1 MYLAPC
7 ESRNHTLV
15 SRAYTEKDGGNDDDQ
30 YFIGWDPAISSD
42 RQADYTVM
50 TVLRMPSDTPNQL
63 EIVHITRKK
72 GMDFRSQIMEIT
84 RLNSKF
90 RPEVIELEANH
101 FQRVFA
107 TELRA
112 NTDLPIKTFI
122 SSKTSRESL
131 LMGLVL
137 KFEREQMTLPTGD
150 DYSRD
155 MMAELKQELLL
166 FGMSKTGKL
175 ESIGRHDDM
184 VTFKAV
190 GSLGLLP
197 SSRTVSLIWM
207 KLATCFLK
215 ACWGYEN
222 VGQSIGF
229 RCF

>member
-1 MYLAPC
+1 
-7 ESRNHTLV
+7 
-15 SRAYTEKDGGNDDDQ
+15 
-30 YFIGWDPAISSD
+30 
-42 RQADYTVM
+42 M

-122 SSKTSRESL
+122 SSKTKRESL

-166 FGMSKTGKL
+166 FGSQRQVNWNPL
-175 ESIGRHDDM
+175 
-184 VTFKAV
+184 V
-190 GSLGLLP
+190 G
-197 SSRTVSLIWM
+197 TMTW
-207 KLATCFLK
+207 
-215 ACWGYEN
+215 
-222 VGQSIGF
+222 
-229 RCF
+229 